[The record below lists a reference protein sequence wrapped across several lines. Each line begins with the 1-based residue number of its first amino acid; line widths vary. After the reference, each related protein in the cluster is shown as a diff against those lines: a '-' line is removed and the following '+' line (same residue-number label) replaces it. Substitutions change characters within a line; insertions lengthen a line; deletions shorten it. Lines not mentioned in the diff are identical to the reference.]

1 MRSFRHCVASPSVLQ
16 AMDRCHRLGQTK
28 PVTVYRLVTA
38 GTIEARIVTRAGQK
52 RQVQQLV
59 MAEGAAAAGGGGEG
73 GDTSATGANEPSAEE
88 MAALLREDEG
98 DWDEV

>member
-1 MRSFRHCVASPSVLQ
+1 
-16 AMDRCHRLGQTK
+16 MDRCHRLGQTK

-38 GTIEARIVTRAGQK
+38 STIEARIVTRAGQK

-59 MAEGAAAAGGGGEG
+59 MAEGAAAAAGGGGGEA
-73 GDTSATGANEPSAEE
+73 GDITATGATEPSAEE

-98 DWDEV
+98 NWDEV